1 MPDEEALSEEEL
13 LTDAGGE
20 TEEIESFVTDFM
32 DEAEDEPDAAE
43 AAADSVGV
51 PEFDATEAE
60 LPEAVDAGADEDD
73 DGEVSVFAYTRAP
86 ARSAEDEEEFD
97 RDNIK
102 AAVMRLRKEERTP
115 EQPMSEWDD
124 DE

>member
-1 MPDEEALSEEEL
+1 MPAARPKRSK
-13 LTDAGGE
+13 
-20 TEEIESFVTDFM
+20 SFVTDFM
-32 DEAEDEPDAAE
+32 DEVEDEAE
-43 AAADSVGV
+43 ASDAVADPVEA
-51 PEFDATEAE
+51 PETDETEAE
-60 LPEAVDAGADEDD
+60 LPEAFEADAEEDD
-73 DGEVSVFAYTRAP
+73 EGEVSVFAYTRAP
-86 ARSAEDEEEFD
+86 ARFAEDEEEFD